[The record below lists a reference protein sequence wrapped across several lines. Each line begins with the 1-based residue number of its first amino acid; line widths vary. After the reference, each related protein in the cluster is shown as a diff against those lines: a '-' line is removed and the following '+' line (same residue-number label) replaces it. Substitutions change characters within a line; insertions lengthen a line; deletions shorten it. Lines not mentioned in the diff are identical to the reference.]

1 MIHIKVRDKENF
13 DRALKR
19 FTKACEKSGLMA
31 DIKKHQYYEKPSE
44 RRKRRENTARRKMR
58 KLMAEDPNR

>member
-1 MIHIKVRDKENF
+1 MIHIKVREKENF

-44 RRKRRENTARRKMR
+44 RRKRSENTARRKMR
-58 KLMAEDPNR
+58 KLMMEENNR